1 MPSGQ
6 QTGDG
11 QILVKVRPVDV
22 GTVPKDLKVAAL
34 PERPV
39 PQTGI
44 PNQRRRDRAAIHQ
57 VNGKAVA
64 RHPDGSSASFL
75 YFDDQRIHT
84 SS

>member
-1 MPSGQ
+1 M
-6 QTGDG
+6 
-11 QILVKVRPVDV
+11 DV
-22 GTVPKDLKVAAL
+22 GTVPKDLKVAAF

-44 PNQRRRDRAAIHQ
+44 PNQRHRDRAAIHQ

-64 RHPDGSSASFL
+64 RHPDGSSVSFL
-75 YFDDQRIHT
+75 YLNDQGIHT